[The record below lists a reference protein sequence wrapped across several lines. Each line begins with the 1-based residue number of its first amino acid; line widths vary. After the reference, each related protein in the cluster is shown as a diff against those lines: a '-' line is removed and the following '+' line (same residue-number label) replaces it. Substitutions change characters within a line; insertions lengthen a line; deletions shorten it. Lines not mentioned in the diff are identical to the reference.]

1 MNATGFETR
10 AHLTG
15 RIAALENA
23 LKENRKHIVNE
34 IDALLE
40 ACDELEDGTPLLE
53 TMGDASRLAY
63 DEATADLKAI
73 DALLAAGQSDAK
85 RDGVYEVGGQEYMR
99 DAKGNLIP
107 VATIKPQH
115 LLQDEMVRKIINY
128 ASEQSE
134 QVRRFLGHV
143 FADLNALQT
152 LLEQEYAAPKGG
164 AKGNVTFQSF
174 DGLKKVQ
181 VQIADVLD
189 FGPELQP
196 AKALIDECLMEWG
209 AESRPELRAII
220 NTVFSVDKEGQIN
233 RSGLFQL
240 LHMEVDDYRW
250 KRAMDALRDAIRIV
264 GAKRYVRFYRRPET
278 GAAWEPIVIDLAR
291 A

>member
-23 LKENRKHIVNE
+23 LKETRKHIINE
-34 IDALLE
+34 MDALLE
-40 ACDELEDGTPLLE
+40 ACDELEDGTPILE
-53 TMGDASRLAY
+53 TMGGASRHAF
-63 DEATADLKAI
+63 DEASADLKAI
-73 DALLAAGQSDAK
+73 DALLDAGRPDAPQ
-85 RDGVYEVGGQEYMR
+85 DGVFEVGGQNYMR
-99 DAKGNLIP
+99 DTKGNLIP

-128 ASEQSE
+128 ASEQSA
-134 QVRRFLGHV
+134 QVRRFLGHT
-143 FADLNALQT
+143 FGDLNALQT
-152 LLEQEYAAPKGG
+152 LLEQEYGAPKGG
-164 AKGNVTFQSF
+164 AKGNVTYQSF
-174 DGLKKVQ
+174 DGLMKVQ

-196 AKALIDECLMEWG
+196 AKGLIDECLMEWG
-209 AESRPELRAII
+209 AESRPELRAIV
-220 NTVFSVDKEGQIN
+220 NTVFSVEKEGHIN

-240 LHMEVDDYRW
+240 LRMEVDDHRW

-264 GAKRYVRFYRRPET
+264 GAKRYVRFFKRPAT
-278 GAAWEPIVIDLAR
+278 DAAWEPIIIDLAR